1 MTKTKQKKLFINL
14 FNEDQVIN
22 DNDVQKLLNTRII
35 FESDE
40 NYPKEA
46 LHMHAKNEAARKR
59 D

>member
-1 MTKTKQKKLFINL
+1 M

-22 DNDVQKLLNTRII
+22 DNDVEKLLNTRII